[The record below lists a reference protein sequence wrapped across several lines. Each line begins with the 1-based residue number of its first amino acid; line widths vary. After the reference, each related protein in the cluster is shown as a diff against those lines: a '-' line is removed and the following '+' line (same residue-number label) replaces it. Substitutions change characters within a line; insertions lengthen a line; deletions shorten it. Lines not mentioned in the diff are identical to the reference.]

1 MDHLLW
7 NVWAS
12 GALCG
17 DLANL
22 VSLPLDT
29 SFVGGL
35 YGDSFAAYFPE
46 AEPVQLILESPLQ
59 PTTRFA
65 EDPALYID
73 INSLGL
79 NTAAPLDGRWTRMCQ
94 VGVDGWIALDP
105 NITSDG
111 IAPDL
116 IVDTDAFTFTEPY
129 NELLDDGYS
138 AGIADLLPT
147 LLESLLPADLL
158 PTIAL
163 PTWQGIGL
171 DSVQWIPSDDGQ
183 WQGGF
188 ATLKTDEVVPLE
200 LSGCSGCSGDT
211 GSDPLGCSDSSGC
224 GDTGCDSG
232 TSCATGGRPN
242 VASGRLAMLA
252 GLIALFG
259 TRRRR

>member
-1 MDHLLW
+1 M
-7 NVWAS
+7 
-12 GALCG
+12 
-17 DLANL
+17 
-22 VSLPLDT
+22 
-29 SFVGGL
+29 
-35 YGDSFAAYFPE
+35 
-46 AEPVQLILESPLQ
+46 
-59 PTTRFA
+59 
-65 EDPALYID
+65 
-73 INSLGL
+73 
-79 NTAAPLDGRWTRMCQ
+79 
-94 VGVDGWIALDP
+94 
-105 NITSDG
+105 
-111 IAPDL
+111 
-116 IVDTDAFTFTEPY
+116 DTDAFTFTEPY

-171 DSVQWIPSDDGQ
+171 GEVEWIPSDDGQ

-188 ATLKTDEVVPLE
+188 ATLNTDEVVPLE

-211 GSDPLGCSDSSGC
+211 GSDPLGCSDSAGC
-224 GDTGCDSG
+224 GDSGCDSG
-232 TSCATGGRPN
+232 SSCATGGRPN